1 MFLVSMQ
8 QILRIRHL
16 SLELVE
22 VVTRVVDWPA
32 EKEDVHIKKKIYIYI
47 YIYIKRMHASC
58 LLVHN
63 LNPRGLTFF
72 FPDLHTDVSRS

>member
-1 MFLVSMQ
+1 MLLVSMQ

-22 VVTRVVDWPA
+22 VVTRAVDWPA
-32 EKEDVHIKKKIYIYI
+32 EKEDVRSKNIYIYKIIHIKKD
-47 YIYIKRMHASC
+47 AFC

-63 LNPRGLTFF
+63 LREGCAHKHLTI
-72 FPDLHTDVSRS
+72 PL